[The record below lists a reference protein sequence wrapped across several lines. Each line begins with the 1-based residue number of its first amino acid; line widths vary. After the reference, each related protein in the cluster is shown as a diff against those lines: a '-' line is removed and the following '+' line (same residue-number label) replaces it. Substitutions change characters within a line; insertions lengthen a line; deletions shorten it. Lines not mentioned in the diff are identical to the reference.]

1 MYLEVFK
8 LMTYFRIYMDILFIT
23 NIGWD
28 VEYCFYIYEVFLME
42 IYIEMR
48 TGENKIF
55 KLQNKILYIIYII
68 S

>member
-1 MYLEVFK
+1 
-8 LMTYFRIYMDILFIT
+8 
-23 NIGWD
+23 
-28 VEYCFYIYEVFLME
+28 ME